1 MIKTYE
7 TAMKICTE
15 QFYSLLVLPCIV
27 KYKSKLSPLLAY
39 FLFWSMYGPVELVI
53 YITSYCLLLWF

>member
-1 MIKTYE
+1 
-7 TAMKICTE
+7 MKICTE